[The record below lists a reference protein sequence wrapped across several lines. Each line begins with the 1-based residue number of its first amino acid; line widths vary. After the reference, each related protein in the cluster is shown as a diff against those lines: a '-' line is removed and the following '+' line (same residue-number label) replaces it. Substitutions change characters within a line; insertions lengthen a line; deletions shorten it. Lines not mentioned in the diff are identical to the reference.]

1 MKKCIFYLNGSGY
14 EVSIKTNP
22 ADKYFFKLSNKDIRA
37 TSIYIVLVLSLTL
50 TLPAS
55 HNQEVILKE
64 KINFYFSHFFV
75 VTQKVL

>member
-1 MKKCIFYLNGSGY
+1 MKKCIFYLNGSCY

-50 TLPAS
+50 TLHAS
-55 HNQEVILKE
+55 HNQEVILKL
-64 KINFYFSHFFV
+64 KINSYFSHFFV